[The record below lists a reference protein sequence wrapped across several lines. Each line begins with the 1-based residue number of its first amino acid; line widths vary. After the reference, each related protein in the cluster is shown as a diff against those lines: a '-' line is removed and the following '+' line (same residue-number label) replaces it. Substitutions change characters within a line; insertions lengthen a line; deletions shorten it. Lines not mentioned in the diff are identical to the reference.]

1 MEIVMPI
8 ENPFGVRNPEQLDH
22 KYIAR
27 HFVDIYTDLPSIRE
41 QNNTFISGAR
51 GTGKSMLLRSLEPGV
66 QVSSG
71 KAANLLELKFLGV
84 HVPLKKAE
92 FAPPEFRKLKGYAAV
107 AIGEH
112 LLSQQVMYRIIEFL
126 ISLDDQLSVASK
138 SSFISAF
145 QEYTELSGGDISKLS
160 KAADQWTLKTIA
172 SHVEREI
179 IAVRQ
184 YYNRAVMNS
193 ETPDYDGAL
202 SGFLDYIVPLC
213 RILAGL
219 REFDKPNVF
228 LMIDDADNLPLS
240 LQRVLNTWVSTRSTD
255 SVCLKIST
263 QLGYGTYRTLDGRII
278 ESPHDF
284 SDVNISTLY
293 TNDTNKYFKK
303 IEQIAMR
310 RLQLAGISVPLDE
323 FFPKDLE
330 QVKKLEEVKE
340 EIRADF
346 KSGNTGKYGGATKV
360 SDAIT
365 RFAVPILMSRMAGGA
380 RSSHTY
386 SYAGFESLV
395 NLSSGVIRW
404 FLDPAS
410 RMFDEMASL
419 QADGEITHVTIGVQD
434 KVIRD
439 WSEEFVPKLASGSS
453 EAGSLVP
460 TLDEDSS
467 LHAWGHEEHQID
479 DLRTLLDSLGEWFR
493 YRLLAEGHGER
504 RVFSFVL
511 SGLPTERL
519 NGILG
524 LAVRRGYLQL
534 TSSAPK
540 ERVGQRRPRYIL
552 ARRLGPHYKLD
563 ISGYAAHPS
572 VTARDLE
579 LAMSSPKKFIAAR
592 ESHAAETD
600 QLSIDF

>member
-1 MEIVMPI
+1 MQV

-22 KYIAR
+22 DYIAR
-27 HFVDIYTDLPSIRE
+27 HFVDIYTDLPSISE

-66 QVSSG
+66 QISSR
-71 KAANLLELKFLGV
+71 KAASLQDLGFLGI
-84 HVPLKKAE
+84 HIPLKKVE

-126 ISLDDQLSVASK
+126 LSVDKDLSTNSK
-138 SSFISAF
+138 LAFISAF
-145 QEYTELSGGDISKLS
+145 EEYTELSGGDLGRLTRAQEEVSLS
-160 KAADQWTLKTIA
+160 TVA
-172 SHVEREI
+172 SYVEREI
-179 IAVRQ
+179 IKVRQ
-184 YYNRAVMNS
+184 YYHRAVMIS
-193 ETPDYDGAL
+193 ATPEYDGAL
-202 SGFLDYIVPLC
+202 SGFLDYILPLC

-219 REFDKPNVF
+219 PEFNKPNVF

-240 LQRVLNTWVSTRSTD
+240 LQRVLNSWVSTRCTD

-284 SDVNISTLY
+284 SEVNISTLY
-293 TNDTNKYFKK
+293 TNDSNKYFKK
-303 IEQIAMR
+303 IEKIASR
-310 RLQLAGISVPLDE
+310 RLELAGINVTLDE
-323 FFPKDLE
+323 FFPKDIDQLA
-330 QVKKLEEVKE
+330 KLEKVKDK
-340 EIRADF
+340 IKADF
-346 KSGNTGKYGGATKV
+346 EQGNTGNYGGATRV
-360 SDAIT
+360 NDAVT
-365 RFAVPILMSRMAGGA
+365 RFAVPMLMSDMAGGS

-410 RMFDEMASL
+410 RMFDEMSSL
-419 QADGEITHVTIGVQD
+419 NKEGEVTHITTGIQD
-434 KVIRD
+434 KIIKD
-439 WSEEFVPKLASGSS
+439 WSEEFVLNLAPVFSDPDIQ
-453 EAGSLVP
+453 EVTVDNDA
-460 TLDEDSS
+460 S
-467 LHAWGHEEHQID
+467 LHAVGHEGHQYD
-479 DLRTLLDSLGEWFR
+479 DLRNLLDSLGEWFR
-493 YRLLAEGHGER
+493 HRLLDEKHGER

-511 SGLPTERL
+511 SGEPSERL
-519 NGILG
+519 KLILG

-552 ARRLGPHYKLD
+552 AKRLGPHYKLD
-563 ISGYAAHPS
+563 ISGYAAHPT
-572 VTARDLE
+572 VTAAHLE
-579 LAMSSPKKFIAAR
+579 IAISSPKRFVALR
-592 ESHAAETD
+592 ERQPEDTQ
-600 QLSIDF
+600 QLLI

>member
-1 MEIVMPI
+1 MPI

-22 KYIAR
+22 DYIAR
-27 HFVDIYTDLPSIRE
+27 HFVDIYTDLPSISE

-71 KAANLLELKFLGV
+71 KAASLLELKFLGV

-126 ISLDDQLSVASK
+126 ISLDGQLSEDSK
-138 SSFISAF
+138 LVFIAAF
-145 QEYTELSGGDISKLS
+145 QEYTELSGGDISRFTVAEEGVSLP
-160 KAADQWTLKTIA
+160 TIA
-172 SHVEREI
+172 FHVEREI
-179 IAVRQ
+179 IKVRQ

-213 RILAGL
+213 RVLAGL
-219 REFDKPNVF
+219 SEFNKPNVF

-240 LQRVLNTWVSTRSTD
+240 LQRVLNTWVSTRCTD

-310 RLQLAGISVPLDE
+310 RLELAGITVALSE
-323 FFPKDLE
+323 FFPKDTE
-330 QVKKLEEVKE
+330 QVERLEKIKA

-346 KSGNTGKYGGATKV
+346 KNGKTGSYGGATKV

-365 RFAVPILMSRMAGGA
+365 RFAVPILMSGMAGGA

-386 SYAGFESLV
+386 SYAGLESLV
-395 NLSSGVIRW
+395 DLSSGVIRW

-410 RMFDEMASL
+410 RMFDEMVSL
-419 QADGEITHVTIGVQD
+419 QDGGQITHVTVGVQD
-434 KVIRD
+434 KVIKD
-439 WSEEFVPKLASGSS
+439 WSEEFVPKVASGSTEIDTS
-453 EAGSLVP
+453 ATTV
-460 TLDEDSS
+460 DEDAS

-493 YRLLAEGHGER
+493 YRLLDEDHGER

-511 SGLPTERL
+511 SGVPSERL
-519 NGILG
+519 KGILG
-524 LAVRRGYLQL
+524 LAVRRGFLQL

-563 ISGYAAHPS
+563 ISGYAAHPT
-572 VTARDLE
+572 VTAQDLE
-579 LAMSSPKKFIAAR
+579 LALSSAKKFIAAR
-592 ESHAAETD
+592 ERQSTETD
-600 QLSIDF
+600 QLSIEF

>member
-1 MEIVMPI
+1 MPSK
-8 ENPFGVRNPEQLDH
+8 NPFGVRNPEQLDH
-22 KYIAR
+22 DYIAR
-27 HFVDIYTDLPSIRE
+27 HFVDIYTDLPSISE

-66 QVSSG
+66 QISS
-71 KAANLLELKFLGV
+71 KKTKNLKELNFLGI

-126 ISLDDQLSVASK
+126 NSLGGELSK
-138 SSFISAF
+138 SSRATFVTAF
-145 QEYTELSGGDISKLS
+145 QDYTELSGGDVSKLE
-160 KAADQWTLKTIA
+160 ADEEASIQTLAT
-172 SHVEREI
+172 HVEREI
-179 IAVRQ
+179 IKVRQ

-193 ETPDYDGAL
+193 DTPDYEGAL
-202 SGFLDYIVPLC
+202 SGFLDYIAPLC
-213 RILAGL
+213 RVLADL
-219 REFDKPNVF
+219 PEFGKPNIF

-240 LQRVLNTWVSTRSTD
+240 LQRVLNTWVSTRCTD

-303 IEQIAMR
+303 IEKIATR
-310 RLQLAGISVPLDE
+310 RLELAGFSISLDE
-323 FFPKDLE
+323 FFPKDKHQLAELE
-330 QVKKLEEVKE
+330 KIKSNIK
-340 EIRADF
+340 ADF
-346 KSGNTGKYGGATKV
+346 ENGNTARYGGATRV
-360 SDAIT
+360 NDAVT
-365 RFAVPILMSRMAGGA
+365 RFAVPMLMSKIAGQS

-386 SYAGFESLV
+386 SYAGFDSLV

-419 QADGEITHVTIGVQD
+419 QKSGGVGNITTGVQD
-434 KVIRD
+434 KIIKE
-439 WSEEFVPKLASGSS
+439 WSEEFILKLAPVSS
-453 EAGSLVP
+453 DSSTPEVP
-460 TLDEDSS
+460 TDEDAS
-467 LHAWGHEEHQID
+467 LHAVGHEGRQYE
-479 DLRTLLDSLGEWFR
+479 DLRNLLDSLGEWFR
-493 YRLLAEGHGER
+493 HRLLDAEHGER

-511 SGLPTERL
+511 SGEPSERL
-519 NGILG
+519 SEILG
-524 LAVRRGYLQL
+524 LAVRLGYLQL

-540 ERVGQRRPRYIL
+540 ERVGQRRPRYVL
-552 ARRLGPHYKLD
+552 AKRLGPHYKLD

-572 VTARDLE
+572 VTASDLE
-579 LAMSSPKKFIAAR
+579 FAMISPKKFIAAR
-592 ESHAAETD
+592 ERLSTETD
-600 QLSIDF
+600 QLSIEF